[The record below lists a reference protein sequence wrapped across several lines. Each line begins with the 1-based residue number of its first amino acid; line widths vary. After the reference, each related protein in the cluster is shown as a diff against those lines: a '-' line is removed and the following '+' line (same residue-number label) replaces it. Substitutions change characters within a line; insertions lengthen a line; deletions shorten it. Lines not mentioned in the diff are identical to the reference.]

1 MKIYLVW
8 AWYADDEPMVIAVA
22 DSNKKA
28 EDIINQAKNNEN
40 DFDGYEFSIDER
52 VLNEFEF

>member
-52 VLNEFEF
+52 VLNEFDF

>member
-52 VLNEFEF
+52 VLNEFES